1 MKLSKSQAELLEA
14 MQNGVKC
21 YYMRYMGRFN
31 PTAYYFRSDTM
42 KRCTATA
49 KALLEKGLVEVRYR
63 KNGDHVL
70 IAKRQ
75 NAAIDAVEA
84 TDNEVPKF

>member
-1 MKLSKSQAELLEA
+1 MKLSKSQAELLGA

-21 YYMRYMGRFN
+21 YFMRYMGRFN

-49 KALLEKGLVEVRYR
+49 KALFDKGLLES
-63 KNGDHVL
+63 KTEKTGDHFLV
-70 IAKRQ
+70 ARKT
-75 NAAIDAVEA
+75 NVTIDAVEA
-84 TDNEVPKF
+84 KEVEGEL

>member
-1 MKLSKSQAELLEA
+1 MKLSKSQAELLAA
-14 MQNGVKC
+14 MDAGVVC

-49 KALLEKGLVEVRYR
+49 NALFDKGLLESKVGKSGDKFLVAKNR
-63 KNGDHVL
+63 KDA
-70 IAKRQ
+70 AK
-75 NAAIDAVEA
+75 
-84 TDNEVPKF
+84 

>member
-31 PTAYYFRSDTM
+31 PKAYYFRGDTM

-49 KALLEKGLVEVRYR
+49 KALLEKGFVEIRYR
-63 KNGDHVL
+63 QTGDHVL
-70 IAKRQ
+70 IAKKR
-75 NAAIDAVEA
+75 NAAVQAVEA
-84 TDNEVPKF
+84 TDNGVAF

>member
-31 PTAYYFRSDTM
+31 PTAYYVRSDTM

-49 KALLEKGLVEVRYR
+49 KALFNNGLLESKTE
-63 KNGDHVL
+63 KTGDHFLV
-70 IAKRQ
+70 ARKT
-75 NAAIDAVEA
+75 NVASSTVEA
-84 TDNEVPKF
+84 TDNEVTF